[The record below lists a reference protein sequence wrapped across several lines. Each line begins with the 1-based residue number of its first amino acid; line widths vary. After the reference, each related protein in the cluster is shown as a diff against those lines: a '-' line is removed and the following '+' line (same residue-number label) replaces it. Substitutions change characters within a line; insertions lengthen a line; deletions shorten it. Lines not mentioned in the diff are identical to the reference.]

1 MNLLR
6 RSGAIGKGGPRA
18 SCTLTGPVRLASTA
32 ACMRAASITPAPLS
46 NGKPEMKR
54 TLFAA
59 AAFIAATGSFAMLQK
74 AAAQDVEKGQR
85 SFNKC
90 LPCHAVG
97 TGAENKVGP
106 ELNGLD
112 GRHAGTVASFNYSE
126 ANKNSGIVWDEA
138 TFKDYIR
145 SPQAKIPGTKMAFA
159 GITNPQEIEDLWAYL
174 KQFDT
179 NGEVKK

>member
-1 MNLLR
+1 
-6 RSGAIGKGGPRA
+6 
-18 SCTLTGPVRLASTA
+18 
-32 ACMRAASITPAPLS
+32 MRAASITPAALS
-46 NGKPEMKR
+46 NGKYEMKR
-54 TLFAA
+54 TLFAT
-59 AAFIAATGSFAMLQK
+59 AAFIAATASLATLQK
-74 AAAQDVEKGQR
+74 TAAQDIEKGQR

-97 TGAENKVGP
+97 PSAETKVGP

-112 GRHAGTVASFNYSE
+112 GRHAGMVASFNYSE

-174 KQFDT
+174 KQFDA

>member
-1 MNLLR
+1 MHLPHPIASAAHLVK
-6 RSGAIGKGGPRA
+6 GKYGMTR
-18 SCTLTGPVRLASTA
+18 TFLAV
-32 ACMRAASITPAPLS
+32 
-46 NGKPEMKR
+46 
-54 TLFAA
+54 
-59 AAFIAATGSFAMLQK
+59 AAFIAATANFAILQK

-97 TGAENKVGP
+97 PGAENKVGP

-112 GRHAGTVASFNYSE
+112 GRRAGAVANFNYSD
-126 ANKNSGIVWDEA
+126 ANKNSGIAWNEA
-138 TFKDYIR
+138 AFKEYIH

-159 GITNPQEIEDLWAYL
+159 GISNPQEIEDLWAYL

-179 NGEVKK
+179 DGEVKK

>member
-1 MNLLR
+1 
-6 RSGAIGKGGPRA
+6 
-18 SCTLTGPVRLASTA
+18 
-32 ACMRAASITPAPLS
+32 
-46 NGKPEMKR
+46 
-54 TLFAA
+54 
-59 AAFIAATGSFAMLQK
+59 MLQN
-74 AAAQDVEKGQR
+74 AAAQDVEKGQH

-97 TGAENKVGP
+97 PDAQNKVGP

-112 GRHAGTVASFNYSE
+112 GRHAGTVANFSYSE
-126 ANKNSGIVWDEA
+126 ANKNSGIVWNEA

-174 KQFDT
+174 RQFDAS
-179 NGEVKK
+179 GQVKK

>member
-1 MNLLR
+1 
-6 RSGAIGKGGPRA
+6 
-18 SCTLTGPVRLASTA
+18 V
-32 ACMRAASITPAPLS
+32 
-46 NGKPEMKR
+46 
-54 TLFAA
+54 
-59 AAFIAATGSFAMLQK
+59 AAFSAATTNLATLQK

-90 LPCHAVG
+90 LPCHAVWP
-97 TGAENKVGP
+97 GAENKVGP

-112 GRHAGTVASFNYSE
+112 GRHAGTAANFNYSD
-126 ANKNSGIVWDEA
+126 ANKNSGIVWNEA

-174 KQFDT
+174 KQFGTD
-179 NGEVKK
+179 GEVKK